1 MLQASWLSPYLC
13 RGELPCGLPQ
23 AKTPSWGSSMA
34 QMSALGRCAV
44 SAGEP
49 ASGPGQGGQLA
60 ASQLGSKTS
69 ASSWVCNLHPAWALL
84 FSCQFIGCFL
94 SELVV
99 LGMDLETEI
108 ASSSGWAPDILHGEE
123 RHGEGKITA
132 SPWFKDNPGAG
143 LSPCSIV
150 SLQQRGL
157 GCLEAFPALFWQFP
171 VADSATGNCQ

>member
-1 MLQASWLSPYLC
+1 
-13 RGELPCGLPQ
+13 
-23 AKTPSWGSSMA
+23 MA
-34 QMSALGRCAV
+34 QMSALGRCAI

-49 ASGPGQGGQLA
+49 PSGPGQGGLLA
-60 ASQLGSKTS
+60 ASQLGSTTS

-94 SELVV
+94 SELVF
-99 LGMDLETEI
+99 LGMDLEI
-108 ASSSGWAPDILHGEE
+108 ASSSGWSPDILHGGE

-132 SPWFKDNPGAG
+132 SPWFKDTPGAG
-143 LSPCSIV
+143 LSPCSRV
-150 SLQQRGL
+150 SLRQRGL